1 MLYKKPQRCFWLRL
15 RGKLRE
21 VPLSSVARE
30 FEMAYRAFRRE
41 KGRKSS
47 TDAYLCN
54 SSFSRACN
62 VDAWN
67 NAYKKWMLRLINPD
81 SEVWLHTHPVS
92 ASLGIQRRERLT
104 CTYGAEQ
111 LFERAPIMLF
121 RGLDGLNFSC
131 KNKNIQALKLP
142 AIYRVSQFLPKKAHN
157 QTLIKKDWAAA
168 AGCQKAPRI
177 FANSS
182 RFFGAVRLMAQ
193 LFSCRQTLNLAYN
206 NGSQGEGIKKLWS
219 MHP

>member
-81 SEVWLHTHPVS
+81 SEVWLHTHRLCIS
-92 ASLGIQRRERLT
+92 RHSEERKIDL
-104 CTYGAEQ
+104 Y
-111 LFERAPIMLF
+111 IW
-121 RGLDGLNFSC
+121 S
-131 KNKNIQALKLP
+131 
-142 AIYRVSQFLPKKAHN
+142 
-157 QTLIKKDWAAA
+157 
-168 AGCQKAPRI
+168 
-177 FANSS
+177 
-182 RFFGAVRLMAQ
+182 GAVIRESSNYAVPRTWWIEFQ
-193 LFSCRQTLNLAYN
+193 LQKQEYTSTKITSDLSCLAIS
-206 NGSQGEGIKKLWS
+206 SQKS
-219 MHP
+219 TQSDFN